1 MVTTVE
7 FMSDVNFF
15 VENGLVNVV
24 VGMVVVV
31 VVGRVVVVKAVEVA
45 LSPVTFD

>member
-1 MVTTVE
+1 MIT
-7 FMSDVNFF
+7 
-15 VENGLVNVV
+15 NVM

-31 VVGRVVVVKAVEVA
+31 VVGRVVVVKGVEVA